1 MEQIQNKK
9 KDINRKIAVVG
20 ALGALT
26 VVMTVARIGFIP
38 WFSVSITVLHIP
50 VIIAVFLEGLCSGV
64 GVGAI
69 FGLSSL
75 VMASVSPTSPLDVFF
90 INPLVSVVPRML
102 FAVVT
107 YFLLK
112 ALLKLSKNKKNVWVV
127 TSYAIAAFV
136 GTMAHSFF
144 VLGMLVLQKAI
155 DWTVMVGV
163 LAGNSLMEAAAAVV
177 ISLTVINVM
186 NIARSRENKKSKLNS
201 DKE

>member
-9 KDINRKIAVVG
+9 KEINRKIAVVG

-38 WFSVSITVLHIP
+38 WFSVSITILHIP
-50 VIIAVFLEGLCSGV
+50 VIIAVFLEGLWAGV

-75 VMASVSPTSPLDVFF
+75 VMSSISPTSPLDMFF
-90 INPLVSVVPRML
+90 VNPLVSVVPRML

-112 ALLKLSKNKKNVWVV
+112 GLLKLSKNKKSILVYIF
-127 TSYAIAAFV
+127 YAIAAFV
-136 GTMAHSFF
+136 GTMVHSFF
-144 VLGMLVLQKAI
+144 VLGILVLKKAI

-163 LAGNSLMEAAAAVV
+163 LAGNSLLEAAAAVV
-177 ISLTVINVM
+177 ISLAVVSVM
-186 NIARSRENKKSKLNS
+186 NIAETRNNKKSKLNS
-201 DKE
+201 NIE

>member
-9 KDINRKIAVVG
+9 KEINRKIAVVG

-38 WFSVSITVLHIP
+38 WFSVSITILHIP
-50 VIIAVFLEGLCSGV
+50 VIIAVFLEGLWAGV

-75 VMASVSPTSPLDVFF
+75 VMSSISPTSPLDMFF
-90 INPLVSVVPRML
+90 VNPLVSVVPRML

-112 ALLKLSKNKKNVWVV
+112 GLLKLSKNKKSILVYIF
-127 TSYAIAAFV
+127 YAIAAFV
-136 GTMAHSFF
+136 GTMVHSFF
-144 VLGMLVLQKAI
+144 VLGILVLKKAI

-163 LAGNSLMEAAAAVV
+163 LAGNSLLEAAAAVV
-177 ISLTVINVM
+177 ISLAVVSVM
-186 NIARSRENKKSKLNS
+186 NIAETRKNKKSKLNS
-201 DKE
+201 NIE

>member
-9 KDINRKIAVVG
+9 KEINRKIAVVG

-38 WFSVSITVLHIP
+38 WFSVSITILHIP
-50 VIIAVFLEGLCSGV
+50 VIIAVFLEGLWAGV

-75 VMASVSPTSPLDVFF
+75 VMSSISPTSPLDMFF
-90 INPLVSVVPRML
+90 VNPLVSVVPRML

-112 ALLKLSKNKKNVWVV
+112 GLLKLSKNKKSILVYIF
-127 TSYAIAAFV
+127 YAIAAFV
-136 GTMAHSFF
+136 GTMVHSFF
-144 VLGMLVLQKAI
+144 VLGILVLKKAI

-163 LAGNSLMEAAAAVV
+163 LAGNSLLEAAAAGV
-177 ISLTVINVM
+177 IS
-186 NIARSRENKKSKLNS
+186 
-201 DKE
+201 